1 MSCHVRI
8 AGGVCNPQAAAEL
21 FRVLAHPMRLQ
32 ILCRLRDSEVSVAGL
47 ESELGLKQPSLSQ
60 QLGHLRETNLVT
72 TRREGKSMF
81 YRLDDQRVRAIVDA
95 LCAAMSETA
104 LPNEADLKLQRAVR
118 PAFTPLPS
126 KSATATPIK
135 DCVECG
141 VFAVVGWP
149 GRA

>member
-32 ILCRLRDSEVSVAGL
+32 ILCRLRDGEVSVAGL

-95 LCAAMSETA
+95 LCVAMSEA
-104 LPNEADLKLQRAVR
+104 VPNEPALKPQEAIR
-118 PAFTPLPS
+118 PAFTPNPG
-126 KSATATPIK
+126 TATPIK

-149 GRA
+149 ARG

>member
-32 ILCRLRDSEVSVAGL
+32 ILCRLRDGEVSVAGL

-104 LPNEADLKLQRAVR
+104 PNEPASKLQEAIR
-118 PAFTPLPS
+118 PAVTPNP
-126 KSATATPIK
+126 ATATPIK